1 MITYLTTMP
10 AQSPEAIM
18 SAGRAEDDSGLVVV
32 GVNNFDSDTFAF
44 PLNDK
49 TSAPYAVVTDVQG
62 CVIRFSIL
70 QS

>member
-10 AQSPEAIM
+10 TQENIVA
-18 SAGRAEDDSGLVVV
+18 SAGPPEDDSGLVVV
-32 GVNNFDSDTFAF
+32 GVNNFDSDTFSF
-44 PLNDK
+44 PSNEK
-49 TSAPYAVVTDVQG
+49 ASAPYAVVTDAQG

>member
-1 MITYLTTMP
+1 MP
-10 AQSPEAIM
+10 AHEDFVA

-32 GVNNFDSDTFAF
+32 GANNFDSDTFSF
-44 PLNDK
+44 PSNEE
-49 TSAPYAVVTDVQG
+49 TSAPYVVVTDPQG